1 MKDWLTE
8 HSKEISFKYP
18 GRHIAIVNN
27 KVVAVGRSPLT
38 VFKEAKK
45 KFPKKKV
52 SLAYIP
58 TDEETATL
66 L

>member
-1 MKDWLTE
+1 MENWFTE
-8 HSKEISFKYP
+8 HSKELSVKYP
-18 GRHIAIVNN
+18 GKHIAIVDN
-27 KVVAVGRSPLT
+27 KVVSVGRIPSV

-45 KFPKKKV
+45 KYPKKKI
-52 SLAYIP
+52 SPAYIP